1 MIRIIYSRDFSG
13 ASVVKNPPANV
24 GDESSIPGW
33 GRSLER
39 EMIIHTSLLAWEIP
53 WIQNWWATFHRVKKD
68 SDMT

>member
-53 WIQNWWATFHRVKKD
+53 WIQKTGGLHSIESKKIQ
-68 SDMT
+68 T